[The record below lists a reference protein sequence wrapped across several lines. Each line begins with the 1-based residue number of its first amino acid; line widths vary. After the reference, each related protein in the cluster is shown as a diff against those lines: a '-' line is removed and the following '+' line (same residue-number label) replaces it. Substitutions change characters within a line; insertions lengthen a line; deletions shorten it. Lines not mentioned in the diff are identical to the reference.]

1 MRSMPLPTNRCSFI
15 STYEPGSCVEAQC
28 AVCRYINKRHMNL
41 CTFKKTSRY
50 SYPHTNRGVTGH
62 CASTYE
68 LRASTCEEVH
78 MWRHCASRYEPRAQ
92 VLICASRYEPRTST
106 CEEALFLR
114 GDTVYM

>member
-1 MRSMPLPTNRCSFI
+1 
-15 STYEPGSCVEAQC
+15 
-28 AVCRYINKRHMNL
+28 
-41 CTFKKTSRY
+41 
-50 SYPHTNRGVTGH
+50 
-62 CASTYE
+62 
-68 LRASTCEEVH
+68 